1 MNALNT
7 VSTSRLR
14 GAWLMRL
21 LVTGTAMLGFVA
33 CGDDDT
39 TKPSDT
45 SLDVNFDGID
55 VPDTIG
61 DTSQPDAN
69 PNVVRV
75 FDFKKAVGDD
85 GKPCIAQPR
94 CSVFLGYSEQL
105 PLEMVYTED
114 GEPVLDKAV
123 TFTVESDP
131 NNLGKLNI
139 NSVVTDAAG
148 VARVTVSPRV
158 NQVGQFA
165 VKATLPGSDL
175 PAKTFDIVISPK
187 GLVPL
192 TVVGTYNGQR
202 QVGSYSVRLYKQT
215 TAGEPKCTGID
226 QGLDPDNN
234 IALPTANYGRD
245 NILRQQTAKFP
256 EFLGLDTDGTQKYTI
271 LVFSRNTAG
280 SVQAIGCDSDNGT
293 VNKSESRTVPVEM
306 LDRPPTYVGSYEII
320 SRFDFVSA
328 IPEPYR
334 TYVGYVLGFFKSP
347 TTTIIQVAC
356 DLMTSTDQQLNGFC
370 DTLFEVGPN
379 GQLQPSTLG
388 SFIFD
393 LADDIISAVLSD
405 TVFATILTTG
415 GDVADILTAFDIQ
428 ATLSINKQP
437 NAQGV
442 WALGDVTEDWHSI
455 KVKWTLGQNC
465 DPATEVGCG
474 VRVFSMNAF
483 QQQAV
488 TGSVPA
494 SVANEYE
501 LNVAQH
507 PLNLR
512 YGALINYFLEAF
524 LLPLVTGEPIVDTYE
539 ELLGF
544 LLGRG
549 AQCLT
554 PQAGQPDC
562 CQKFANDIADS
573 GSATNNAVTAAC
585 RVIVDTAPDF
595 LRSTLTNLDL
605 SSGETFNIGTKQAC
619 LLRDSNDDLVVDQI
633 GTQANPCQWN
643 VVLKFSDNAQT
654 TIDSI
659 FWGARS
665 E

>member
-1 MNALNT
+1 
-7 VSTSRLR
+7 
-14 GAWLMRL
+14 MRL

-39 TKPSDT
+39 TNPSDT
-45 SLDVNFDGID
+45 GRDVTFDGID

-61 DTSQPDAN
+61 DGTPDTTN
-69 PNVVRV
+69 PNVVKV
-75 FDFKKAVGDD
+75 FDFKKATGDD

-94 CSVFLGYSEQL
+94 CSIFLGYSEQL

-114 GEPVLDKAV
+114 GEPVMDKAV

-148 VARVTVSPRV
+148 IARVTVSPRV

-165 VKATLPGSDL
+165 VKATLPGTDL
-175 PAKTFDIVISPK
+175 PAKTFDVVISPK

-215 TAGEPKCTGID
+215 TALEPKCANID
-226 QGLDPDNN
+226 LGLDPDTNN
-234 IALPTANYGRD
+234 ALPTANYGRD

-271 LVFSRNTAG
+271 LVFSRNTNNA
-280 SVQAIGCDSDNGT
+280 VQAIGCDSDTGE
-293 VNKSESRTVPVEM
+293 VSKSESRTVTVEM
-306 LDRPPTYVGSYEII
+306 RDRPPTYVGSYEII
-320 SRFDFVSA
+320 SRFNFVSA
-328 IPEPYR
+328 IPQPYR
-334 TYVGYVLGFFKSP
+334 TYVEYVLGFFQSP
-347 TTTIIQVAC
+347 TETVFKIAC
-356 DLMTSTDQQLNGFC
+356 DLMNSSDQQLNGFC
-370 DTLFEVGPN
+370 GFLFTVDAN
-379 GQLQPSTLG
+379 GNITQGTIAG
-388 SFIFD
+388 GFIFET
-393 LADDIISAVLSD
+393 ADAILRAVLDD
-405 TVFATILTTG
+405 TIFATILSTG
-415 GDVADILTAFDIQ
+415 GDIADILTAFDIQ
-428 ATLSINKQP
+428 ATLSVNKEP

-488 TGSVPA
+488 TGRVPA

-501 LNVAQH
+501 LSIAQH

-524 LLPLVTGEPIVDTYE
+524 LLPLVTGQQAVDSYE

-544 LLGRG
+544 LVGG
-549 AQCLT
+549 GVQCLN
-554 PQAGQPDC
+554 PQVGQPDC
-562 CQKFANDIADS
+562 CTKFSTDIGLDRQGAS
-573 GSATNNAVTAAC
+573 HAAVTAAC
-585 RVIVDTAPDF
+585 NVIVDAAPTF

-605 SSGETFNIGTKQAC
+605 SSGDTFNIGTERPC
-619 LLRDSNDDLVVDQI
+619 LLRDANDDLIVDQI

-643 VVLKFSDNAQT
+643 VVLKFSDANPVNIQ
-654 TIDSI
+654 SV

>member
-1 MNALNT
+1 MKAPYRFHSPLRAL
-7 VSTSRLR
+7 VLAST
-14 GAWLMRL
+14 
-21 LVTGTAMLGFVA
+21 LGLGLAA
-33 CGDDDT
+33 CGDDGASTPTDT
-39 TKPSDT
+39 
-45 SLDVNFDGID
+45 LLEVNFDGID
-55 VPDTIG
+55 VPDTTP
-61 DTSQPDAN
+61 DSAQPDTNN
-69 PNVVRV
+69 PNVVKV
-75 FDFKKAVGDD
+75 FDFKKPFGDD
-85 GKPCIAQPR
+85 GKPCLNQPR
-94 CSVFLGYSEQL
+94 CSIFIGYSEQI

-114 GEPVLDKAV
+114 GQPVMDKAV
-123 TFTVESDP
+123 TFTVENDP
-131 NNLGKLNI
+131 NNLGRLNI

-158 NQVGQFA
+158 NQIGQFA
-165 VKATLPGSDL
+165 VKATMPGTDL
-175 PAKTFDIVISPK
+175 PAKYFDVVISPK

-215 TAGEPKCTGID
+215 AAGEPKCSSVD
-226 QGLDPDNN
+226 LSLDPDTNN
-234 IALPTANYGRD
+234 ALPTANYGRD

-256 EFLGLDTDGTQKYTI
+256 EFLGLETDGTQKYSI
-271 LVFSRNTAG
+271 LVFSRNAG
-280 SVQAIGCDSDNGT
+280 GAVQAIGCDSTNGE
-293 VNKSESRTVPVEM
+293 VNKNESRTVSVEM
-306 LDRPPTYVGSYEII
+306 LDRTPTYVGSYEII
-320 SRFDFVSA
+320 SRFNFVSA

-334 TYVGYVLGFFKSP
+334 TYVEYVLGFFKSP
-347 TTTIIQVAC
+347 TTTIVQVAC
-356 DLMTSTDQQLNGFC
+356 DLMTSDDQQLNGFC
-370 DTLFEVGPN
+370 DSLFTMGPN
-379 GQLQPSTLG
+379 GQLVPSTLG

-393 LADDIISAVLSD
+393 LADDIITAVLSD
-405 TVFATILTTG
+405 TIFATILTTG
-415 GDVADILTAFDIQ
+415 GDVANILTAFDIQ
-428 ATLSINKQP
+428 ATLDFKKQP

-442 WALGDVTEDWHSI
+442 WANGDVTENWHSI

-488 TGSVPA
+488 TGVVPA
-494 SVANEYE
+494 SVANELE
-501 LNVAQH
+501 LSIAQH

-524 LLPLVTGEPIVDTYE
+524 LLPLVTGQQSVDSYE

-544 LLGRG
+544 LVGRG
-549 AQCLT
+549 VQCLT
-554 PQAGQPDC
+554 PQANEPDC
-562 CQKFANDIADS
+562 CQAFANSIANP
-573 GSATNNAVTAAC
+573 GNATNSAVTAAC

-595 LRSTLTNLDL
+595 LRNALTNLDL
-605 SSGETFNIGTKQAC
+605 SSGQTFNLGTKQAC
-619 LLRDSNDDLVVDQI
+619 LLRDANDDLVIDQI

-643 VVLKFSDNAQT
+643 VVLKFSDSSQT